1 MYAYSVYSL
10 TPLAVINVDWFILK
24 VQMEHSAFVASSLS
38 PVSYSVQMDYSAF
51 LFSNCT
57 LGCLRNKI
65 YRGLNK
71 HDLGSYVMEL
81 VLIIGSDLLINIRI
95 LVFYLIPRRWPVIE
109 CFMQAS
115 NHCYMVSEFTDFS

>member
-1 MYAYSVYSL
+1 
-10 TPLAVINVDWFILK
+10 
-24 VQMEHSAFVASSLS
+24 MEHSALVASSLS

-57 LGCLRNKI
+57 LSCLRNKI
-65 YRGLNK
+65 YMGLNK

-95 LVFYLIPRRWPVIE
+95 LVFHLVPRRWPFIE
-109 CFMQAS
+109 RFIQAS